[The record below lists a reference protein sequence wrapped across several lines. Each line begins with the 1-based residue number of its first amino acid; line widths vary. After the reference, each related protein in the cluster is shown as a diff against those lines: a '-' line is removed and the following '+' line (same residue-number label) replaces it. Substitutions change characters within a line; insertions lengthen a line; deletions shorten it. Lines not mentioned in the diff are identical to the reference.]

1 MSNYHQLVLEQTDD
15 ISSNQCLAGCMY
27 QVVQASA
34 LQGQNVLQL
43 IPVSKSTDHLI
54 PLAQFPNISNTSAVN
69 VKKKVCFSFHS
80 PLPTSTAKEAVLQQT
95 NFENN
100 IITTQDNPPV
110 CAKSIGVDRKYSPL
124 ETTVSHN
131 KLACFPSHPGKTTY
145 VMVNSKAV
153 PVAVKSTPTLPS
165 GHDLQI
171 PANAEVKSVPA
182 SLPFAIQQKI
192 LAAIGNSEKRK
203 VAKNTSVFLSPV
215 NTIKTLAYKHISP
228 VYPTPRTSNKAPVTL
243 PLTVE
248 SLMDHLP
255 TYKKTSPNIP
265 MKWIVQENQESA
277 SCLVP
282 VKSSDVTATKVLQI
296 LTGKTNH
303 ETSIA
308 NMLPMCRN
316 PLSSNTNVLPIKDD
330 SLVMYQNKTYL
341 LTKQGSDVFDTET
354 KSESQSFV
362 SLEESTSCSE
372 TQKHSESIKNIS
384 NNVVEVVMCQNKPTK
399 NLKMRPS
406 TETSL
411 QVNVSYSSNKESTA
425 LLQTSKLQ
433 AIRTNE
439 SDIICILDD
448 PVENCSVTEKHETQ
462 DKGFSPPNATISIKI
477 QIKMTPSL
485 KGDHKPAVNKNKDG
499 SLRLKFGLIKKE
511 RVVLRRI
518 PLLRA
523 EPVKP
528 KDVSSLS
535 PKKNLTVNNNV
546 AAEKNKACNTKAL
559 GNETKVPT
567 EMQQVKRRLPALDN
581 IENSKRRKN
590 LEGPTLKQD
599 SETMF
604 SSVPVTPR
612 SLPSS
617 MSSSPIGL
625 PLVRSSHPSSVKISS
640 YFTILPGS
648 LSLPSTPPLTT
659 HSPHP
664 MKSLDQIMP
673 NPHQVM
679 PISTHSEPSNSQ
691 EKSVSSSSCVS
702 FRLSQDPVDSFT
714 KVSPANKLCSEMF
727 SPLDLDETI
736 RDEKIRRLK
745 QLLIEREE
753 ALQTVR
759 SQIKN

>member
-1 MSNYHQLVLEQTDD
+1 
-15 ISSNQCLAGCMY
+15 MY

-131 KLACFPSHPGKTTY
+131 KLACFPSHPGKTIY

-171 PANAEVKSVPA
+171 PANAAVKSVPA

-282 VKSSDVTATKVLQI
+282 VKSSDVTASKVLQI

-308 NMLPMCRN
+308 NMLPMCSN

-411 QVNVSYSSNKESTA
+411 Q
-425 LLQTSKLQ
+425 
-433 AIRTNE
+433 
-439 SDIICILDD
+439 
-448 PVENCSVTEKHETQ
+448 
-462 DKGFSPPNATISIKI
+462 I

-523 EPVKP
+523 EPAKP

-604 SSVPVTPR
+604 SGVPVTPR

-753 ALQTVR
+753 ALETVR